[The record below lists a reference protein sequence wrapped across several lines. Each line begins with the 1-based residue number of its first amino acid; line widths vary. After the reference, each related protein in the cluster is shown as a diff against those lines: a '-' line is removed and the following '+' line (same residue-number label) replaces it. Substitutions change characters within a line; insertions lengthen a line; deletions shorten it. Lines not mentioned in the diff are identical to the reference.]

1 MYASGGVNR
10 VVSRIVGRRCPM
22 APRAEGA
29 GSFRVVMA
37 LLIVGLAAGPAAT
50 HLYRML
56 GGTWGLDGRDIGEH

>member
-1 MYASGGVNR
+1 
-10 VVSRIVGRRCPM
+10 M